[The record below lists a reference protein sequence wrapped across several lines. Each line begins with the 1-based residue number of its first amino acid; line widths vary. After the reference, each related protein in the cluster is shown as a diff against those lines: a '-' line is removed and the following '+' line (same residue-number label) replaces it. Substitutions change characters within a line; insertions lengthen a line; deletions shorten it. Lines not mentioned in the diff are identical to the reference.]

1 MLYSHSMNI
10 HARPSTLWIASVS
23 LAGVALLWFLWPYL
37 SVVVLTAL
45 MAYLFYPLYIK
56 LRRKNGFSAAV
67 TTLFVSILIVV
78 LPLLFVLVTALLQL
92 LQFANFASQYE
103 SWSGLLD
110 MSRVFI
116 EQLNSLV
123 KPISGQTDAL
133 SIQSITDFLRNSL
146 PVVARTGANVL
157 FGVVANVPQLGI
169 AALLYTFLFV
179 EFLLRGPA
187 LVAKLRSLSP
197 YDSAATDRYLERI
210 GLMAGAMV
218 KGQLIISMIIS
229 AISAA
234 LLIPLGYGQYFFILF
249 VLFTILNF
257 IPLGCGIVMV
267 PLALYSMLTGQFW
280 MGLAVI
286 VLYFLAGNIE
296 SPLRSYL
303 IPKKIQLSVGITML
317 STFCGIAYFGIL
329 GVVYGPIIMI
339 LIVTTFDLY
348 REQLA
353 VAPKP
358 RTKKA

>member
-1 MLYSHSMNI
+1 MKTPAAGTTHI
-10 HARPSTLWIASVS
+10 WSVTVV
-23 LAGVALLWFLWPYL
+23 VACGILLWFLWPYL

-45 MAYLFYPLYIK
+45 MAYLFYPLYAR
-56 LRRKNGFSAAV
+56 LRRKKGFVAAV
-67 TTLFVSILIVV
+67 TTLLVSILIVV
-78 LPLLFVLVTALLQL
+78 LPLTFVLVTALLQL

-103 SWSGLLD
+103 SWNGLLD
-110 MSRVFI
+110 TSRVFI
-116 EQLNSLV
+116 EQLNSFV

-133 SIQSITDFLRNSL
+133 SMQTIADFLRNSL
-146 PVVARTGANVL
+146 PVVARTGANIL

-169 AALLYTFLFV
+169 AALLYAFLFV
-179 EFLLRGPA
+179 EFLLRGPD
-187 LVAKLRSLSP
+187 LVARVRALSP
-197 YDSAATDRYLERI
+197 FDAVATDRYLERT
-210 GLMAGAMV
+210 GLMASAMV
-218 KGQLIISMIIS
+218 KGQLIISMVIS

-257 IPLGCGIVMV
+257 IPLGCGIVMA

-280 MGLAVI
+280 MGLAVV

-353 VAPKP
+353 AAPKP